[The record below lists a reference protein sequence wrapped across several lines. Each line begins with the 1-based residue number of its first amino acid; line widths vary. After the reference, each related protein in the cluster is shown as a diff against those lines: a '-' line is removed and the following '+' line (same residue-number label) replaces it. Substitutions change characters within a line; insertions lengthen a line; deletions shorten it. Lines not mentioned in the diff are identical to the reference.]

1 MAPVSE
7 LWPRAAVPLPDRHPA
22 ELGALRRSE
31 PETFCAASRDR
42 SVRRIPHR
50 AAHHPL
56 PPDLP
61 DGNEPAIVEAAADG
75 AASCPSFNLHYS
87 GITHFPERRTIY
99 IDPVQKNDIGKVRSA
114 IIVRLM
120 ADPDLRDAVRVTTH
134 PHLTVAAGLK
144 PMQFNTAWALLA
156 PHEHASEERV
166 SEIVLLKRLL
176 REGERYAMVRSF
188 ALRG

>member
-1 MAPVSE
+1 MQRYRYLIAI
-7 LWPRAAVPLPDRHPA
+7 LPSSALSA
-22 ELGALRRSE
+22 EVNRRRSALL
-31 PETFCAASRDR
+31 PAIGPFGGSRTA
-42 SVRRIPHR
+42 PHIT
-50 AAHHPL
+50 L
-56 PPDLP
+56 CLLDLP